1 MTNREKYI
9 DEILALMGWWGIKD
23 GKMVI
28 CSHVSCEGCLF
39 NEKEVSCSSVKKQW
53 LKEEYTEPEVD
64 WSKVEIDTPILVR
77 RSDDGDWKKRYF
89 AKVENGKV
97 IAWNYGRTSWNNN
110 GCSAWE
116 QAKLAE
122 KTNCLNTVSG

>member
-9 DEILALMGWWGIKD
+9 DEILALQSWAVVD
-23 GKMVI
+23 GKIVR
-28 CSHVSCEGCLF
+28 CGNVPCRGCLF
-39 NEKEVSCSSVKKQW
+39 YNEAASCSPLKEQW

-64 WSKVEIDTPILVR
+64 WSKVENDTPILVR
-77 RSDDGDWKKRYF
+77 RSDDGCWKKRYF

-122 KTNCLNTVSG
+122 E